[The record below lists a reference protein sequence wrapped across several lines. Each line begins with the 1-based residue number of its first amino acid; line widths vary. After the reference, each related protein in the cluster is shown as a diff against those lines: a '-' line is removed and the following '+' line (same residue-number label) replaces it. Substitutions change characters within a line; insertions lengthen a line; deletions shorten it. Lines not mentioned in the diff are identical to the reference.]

1 MGAPTTTIHQI
12 SKLKTVRGP
21 YHGIFVSTR
30 RLFRY
35 NIYIYS
41 ETISSI
47 QLQGEVTKRKVPF
60 VKSESVV
67 SACVSGLILSNTNYN
82 DVIAE
87 APIIDSNVSLLLF
100 INVGRLRTTTTAAR
114 FISSITTIST
124 TTIDST
130 TEKEVS
136 SSVSVVSNNSIID
149 F

>member
-47 QLQGEVTKRKVPF
+47 QLQGEVTKRKIPF

-67 SACVSGLILSNTNYN
+67 CSCVSGLNLSNTNYK

-87 APIIDSNVSLLLF
+87 APIIDSNVSLLF
-100 INVGRLRTTTTAAR
+100 YTNVGRLRTATTR
-114 FISSITTIST
+114 FIIIITTITPT
-124 TTIDST
+124 TFDST

-136 SSVSVVSNNSIID
+136 SSVSVVSNSSIID